1 MLMIFIHRLL
11 QSILL
16 PPLNSLTIILLGALF
31 FKKRCTKNIIIVLG
45 CLSLYIQAT
54 PYVAFHLNKLIAP
67 QPMKLSQL
75 EDVQAIVVL
84 GGGVN
89 NHIPEYKNEFDVSAL
104 SNTETFTRVRYA
116 AFLANRSPNLP
127 IFASGG
133 AIDTKDSEASLM
145 KMALQDEFHV
155 PNTIYLEP
163 DSRTTSENA
172 KFTALLLVKYKFTK
186 IALVTSA
193 SHMRRATALFEQN
206 GIQVVSAPTQ
216 FYSLGYQTMPILWFI
231 PTTNAMATTSAVLHE
246 LVGYIYDVD
255 L

>member
-75 EDVQAIVVL
+75 KDVQAIVVL

-104 SNTETFTRVRYA
+104 CCFFS
-116 AFLANRSPNLP
+116 
-127 IFASGG
+127 
-133 AIDTKDSEASLM
+133 
-145 KMALQDEFHV
+145 
-155 PNTIYLEP
+155 
-163 DSRTTSENA
+163 
-172 KFTALLLVKYKFTK
+172 
-186 IALVTSA
+186 
-193 SHMRRATALFEQN
+193 
-206 GIQVVSAPTQ
+206 
-216 FYSLGYQTMPILWFI
+216 
-231 PTTNAMATTSAVLHE
+231 
-246 LVGYIYDVD
+246 
-255 L
+255 